1 MRHFYIRLVLG
12 VIWLNVAF
20 VSAVSGNLLF
30 AALYAIFGSV
40 FLYSAYSIWKKNN
53 DNREE

>member
-30 AALYAIFGSV
+30 AALYAILGSA

>member
-12 VIWLNVAF
+12 VIWLNVAV

-30 AALYAIFGSV
+30 AALYAILGSV